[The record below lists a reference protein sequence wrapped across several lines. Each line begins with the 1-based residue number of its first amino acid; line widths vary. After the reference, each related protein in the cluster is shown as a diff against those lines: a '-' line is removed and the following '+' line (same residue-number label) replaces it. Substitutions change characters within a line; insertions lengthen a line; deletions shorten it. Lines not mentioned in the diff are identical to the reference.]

1 MPKFAEKP
9 IKFGPESKER
19 SRVQHD
25 SHLRLSGRPL
35 PISSFFFFRKGYLLP
50 FLLPLTT
57 GSCLV

>member
-25 SHLRLSGRPL
+25 SHLRLSGGL
-35 PISSFFFFRKGYLLP
+35 SLFLSFFFFFRKGYLLP
-50 FLLPLTT
+50 FLLPPNNW
-57 GSCLV
+57 